1 MSREVL
7 LDFDRYA
14 TNYREVLNDSVSASG
29 ESGEYFANYKA
40 QYIARLLGT
49 GFEGR
54 ILDYGCGIGM
64 VTAELT
70 KLLPRGH
77 IEAFDQSASSIANVS
92 PALRKKARFCSDLS
106 EVGIADVII
115 IANVLHHVPVPDRKS
130 LIKQLSERLSGA
142 GCLVIFEH
150 NPINPLTR
158 AAVRDCPFDEDAVLL
173 PSSEAISLCTGAGLH
188 FVRRDYIVFFPRL
201 LSWLRPIESVL
212 RWLSIGA
219 QYAVVAQNG

>member
-77 IEAFDQSASSIANVS
+77 IEAFDQS
-92 PALRKKARFCSDLS
+92 
-106 EVGIADVII
+106 GIAQESH
-115 IANVLHHVPVPDRKS
+115 VLQR
-130 LIKQLSERLSGA
+130 
-142 GCLVIFEH
+142 
-150 NPINPLTR
+150 
-158 AAVRDCPFDEDAVLL
+158 
-173 PSSEAISLCTGAGLH
+173 
-188 FVRRDYIVFFPRL
+188 FVR
-201 LSWLRPIESVL
+201 
-212 RWLSIGA
+212 IG
-219 QYAVVAQNG
+219 NCGRNHHR